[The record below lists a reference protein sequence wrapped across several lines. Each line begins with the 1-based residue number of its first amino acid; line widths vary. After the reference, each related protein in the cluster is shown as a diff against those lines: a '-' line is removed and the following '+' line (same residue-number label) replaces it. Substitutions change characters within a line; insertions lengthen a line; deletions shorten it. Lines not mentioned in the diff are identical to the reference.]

1 MDNYAKGRLL
11 VAIQFLLLGA
21 LVVISSPDIFQA
33 NAIVDSIGG
42 TLEVIGFVIV
52 IFGFLG
58 LGKSLTANPVPLKQ
72 AKLVTTGIYNKVRH
86 PIYLGLLI
94 ATFGITLINGSQ
106 VKFVFWVLLVALLS
120 LKIKFE
126 EQLLVA
132 AYPQYRDYQNRVPG
146 LIPNIFNKS

>member
-21 LVVISSPDIFQA
+21 LVVISSPDIFQG
-33 NAIVDSIGG
+33 NTTVDSIGG
-42 TLEVIGFVIV
+42 ALEVIGFVIV

-72 AKLVTTGIYNKVRH
+72 AKLVTTGIYRKVRH

-106 VKFVFWVLLVALLS
+106 VKFVFWVLLVSLLS
-120 LKIKFE
+120 VKIKFE
-126 EQLLVA
+126 EALLVVT
-132 AYPQYRDYQNRVPG
+132 YPEYRQYQNQVPG
-146 LIPNIFNKS
+146 LIPNFFNKS